1 MTTMQSAEVEMF
13 RKVREFLRQY
23 PTIVDS
29 SVLLKDDV
37 TGFMNHLSALDD
49 KVKSVNDAVEL
60 TGEDKINLRKR
71 ITDETLRLLSFLSH
85 HALKSDNKMLK
96 KLTDTKSSTIKQ
108 MTDADFIE
116 FCKQVDE
123 KIVENKAILLQYR
136 VSEDTQT
143 ALLNKIEIF
152 RSVKPQV
159 GLNQAKQTI
168 LNGDIATGVQ
178 DLKKF
183 LSNSL
188 DKVVPTVNDT
198 NPDFVRLYNESRF
211 RRDPSKSVTQLIL
224 NVVDANNNP
233 LSNVTVF
240 VAELNLTDKTDDKG
254 QVTFKVGNQT
264 ELTCTISKA
273 SFKNET
279 AAFSGF
285 KRSNTSVETMKMQVG
300 EMMLI
305 NIK

>member
-136 VSEDTQT
+136 VTEDDQS

-211 RRDPSKSVTQLIL
+211 RRDPSKSVTQLVL